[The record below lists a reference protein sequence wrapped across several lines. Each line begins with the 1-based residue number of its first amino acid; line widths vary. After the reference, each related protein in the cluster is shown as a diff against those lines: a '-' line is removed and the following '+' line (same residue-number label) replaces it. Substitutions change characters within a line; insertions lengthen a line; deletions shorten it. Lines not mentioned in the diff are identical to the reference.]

1 MWGPNSQ
8 NSPSLG
14 PSPTLFH
21 THLKKPI
28 QANIM
33 YGYFWVMPPG
43 WLTTLTLLWQRKK
56 VGSSMELSIWPLNHL
71 PFALQVK
78 EHFAANSLL
87 ESGVENQ
94 WWWKLICVGGF
105 VYSFVSFKPCAQ
117 VFYHSS
123 RFRHPMAIPTQKSDI
138 LEADFASTQVL
149 GVVGKCSGWH
159 SRCLAKSSKTCSGG
173 TILVMVL

>member
-1 MWGPNSQ
+1 MRGPNSQ

-21 THLKKPI
+21 THLKKLI

-56 VGSSMELSIWPLNHL
+56 VGSSMELSTWPLNHL
-71 PFALQVK
+71 PFALASKRALCSQLFVGIWSREPIVVK
-78 EHFAANSLL
+78 AHMCGRFCLL
-87 ESGVENQ
+87 F
-94 WWWKLICVGGF
+94 C
-105 VYSFVSFKPCAQ
+105 SFKPCAQ
-117 VFYHSS
+117 VLYHPS

-138 LEADFASTQVL
+138 LEADFAWTQVG
-149 GVVGKCSGWH
+149 GVVGKCSG
-159 SRCLAKSSKTCSGG
+159 
-173 TILVMVL
+173 